1 MSIIF
6 TAKTNGL
13 DTYKYLE
20 YLFEELYKLKLYSS
34 NLKVEEMIK
43 MEHLLPWN
51 EEILNKFKV
60 KEVAR

>member
-1 MSIIF
+1 MSVIF
-6 TAKTNGL
+6 SAKTNGL

-20 YLFEELYKLKLYSS
+20 CLFEELHKLNLYSN

-43 MEHLLPWN
+43 MAYLLPWN